1 MSRKNVRILC
11 LLSVLIALPSLTASA
26 AERSAPA
33 RITEGDAGGWPHVAA
48 VQVKHRLPSTVHTN
62 EADGEGLVIEQNWG
76 GCQGNSVCGLTNGS
90 CYIRMYATCQD
101 RLTGTGDPC
110 QGC

>member
-1 MSRKNVRILC
+1 MRPLAVGTVRVVNLDNGQEIAARAGLATSLWARSRG
-11 LLSVLIALPSLTASA
+11 LLGRRALP
-26 AERSAPA
+26 E
-33 RITEGDAGGWPHVAA
+33 
-48 VQVKHRLPSTVHTN
+48 
-62 EADGEGLVIEQNWG
+62 GEGLVIEQNWG